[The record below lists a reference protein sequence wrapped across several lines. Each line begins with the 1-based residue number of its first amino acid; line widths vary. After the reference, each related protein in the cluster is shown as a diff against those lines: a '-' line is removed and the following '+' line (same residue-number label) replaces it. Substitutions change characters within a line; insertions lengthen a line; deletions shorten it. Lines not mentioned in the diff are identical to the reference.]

1 MVWAAGG
8 SGAAPSRGATR
19 GWSGPTIL
27 AQVTPP
33 GADEGGVDEAE
44 EELDPADTLDVEE
57 GPPVSPDTTQSVPP
71 PATPSVVPQASSADT
86 LRSAAPDTSG
96 LDTLQT
102 TPGYVPLP
110 PDSAARA
117 DTDSA
122 AVETLSVKAPPPTP
136 TPAARP
142 APSPSPAP
150 KEKKPRSGILGIHPI
165 AILLGLA
172 FLHYFVTKSAGD

>member
-1 MVWAAGG
+1 MVWAVGG

-19 GWSGPTIL
+19 GWSAPTIL

-33 GADEGGVDEAE
+33 GADEGGVDEEE

-57 GPPVSPDTTQSVPP
+57 GQPVSPDTTQSVPP
-71 PATPSVVPQASSADT
+71 PATPSVVPQATSADT

-96 LDTLQT
+96 LELQT

-117 DTDSA
+117 GTDSA
-122 AVETLSVKAPPPTP
+122 AVETLSVKPKPPTP
-136 TPAARP
+136 TPAVKP
-142 APSPSPAP
+142 VPSPAP
-150 KEKKPRSGILGIHPI
+150 AKEKKPRSGILGIHPI

-172 FLHYFVTKSAGD
+172 FLHYFVTKSTGD